1 MGNSKGFPTSHHKQD
16 SNTFCKS
23 YDVLFFLSN
32 EAIAAECVQNSPK
45 LPNFVKICPKST
57 SLRNFE
63 ILPEIK
69 ILIFYRNKILY
80 VEDAPKHVHT
90 VWIFNTTIFSM
101 PFLLSKNDLCM

>member
-1 MGNSKGFPTSHHKQD
+1 MQD
-16 SNTFCKS
+16 FDTFCKS

-32 EAIAAECVQNSPK
+32 EGMLVATAIAAECAQNSPK

-63 ILPEIK
+63 ILPKIK
-69 ILIFYRNKILY
+69 ILIYFFKQKILY
-80 VEDAPKHVHT
+80 VEDAPKHVLT
-90 VWIFNTTIFSM
+90 VWIFNTPIFSM